1 MAEVLWTPRAL
12 ADVQRLH
19 RFLAARNADAARRAV
34 ATLRSS
40 VRILTEQPAVGRPV
54 DGMDPEFR
62 EWVIDFGD
70 SGYVLIYR
78 VESAGLGDTRAVVL
92 AVRHQREA
100 GLLRERRSQARI
112 TRFGQEWRFSL
123 VRHRA

>member
-34 ATLRSS
+34 ATLRGS
-40 VRILTEQPAVGRPV
+40 VRILAEQPAVGRPV
-54 DGMDPEFR
+54 DGMDAEFR

-78 VESAGLGDTRAVVL
+78 VESAGTGDTQVVVL

-100 GLLRERRSQARI
+100 GY
-112 TRFGQEWRFSL
+112 
-123 VRHRA
+123 

>member
-34 ATLRSS
+34 ATLRGS
-40 VRILTEQPAVGRPV
+40 VRILAEQPAVGRPV
-54 DGMDPEFR
+54 DGMAPEFR
-62 EWVIDFGD
+62 EWIIAFGD

-78 VESAGLGDTRAVVL
+78 VESDSAGDMRVVVL
-92 AVRHQREA
+92 AVRQQREA
-100 GLLRERRSQARI
+100 GY
-112 TRFGQEWRFSL
+112 
-123 VRHRA
+123 